1 MQREVRGI
9 SELNYV
15 LVSSWV
21 KDSVALAVLKMLL
34 EKYPD
39 MLRDF
44 RWNGQSVLHDAA
56 LKHLPRAVQV
66 CRSIIRAFP
75 ELVLELDES
84 TGRQLQPLHIACYRG
99 NLPVMKCILELRT
112 DAIRGESSDGDFPI
126 HYAIGALT

>member
-1 MQREVRGI
+1 MLIQALLLLESNWHEVEGRPI
-9 SELNYV
+9 LFDV
-15 LVSSWV
+15 LLLPDVFN
-21 KDSVALAVLKMLL
+21 DSVALAVLKMLL

-84 TGRQLQPLHIACYRG
+84 TDDVQLQPLHIACLHG
-99 NLPVMKCILELRT
+99 NLPVV
-112 DAIRGESSDGDFPI
+112 
-126 HYAIGALT
+126 